1 MANVLTPLLETLNSS
16 QKGGLYGKLFS
27 ASNFGPD
34 SISKILN
41 KRVLLLLATLT
52 EGGFVERE
60 NTSPT
65 EHEIAKKITI
75 SRWSSIASAENIF
88 VGCSP
93 KASTQTTTPNPE
105 GKRYREGR
113 R

>member
-41 KRVLLLLATLT
+41 KRVLLLLATLN

-60 NTSPT
+60 NASPT

-75 SRWSSIASAENIF
+75 RRWSSIASAENII
-88 VGCSP
+88 VG
-93 KASTQTTTPNPE
+93 
-105 GKRYREGR
+105 
-113 R
+113 